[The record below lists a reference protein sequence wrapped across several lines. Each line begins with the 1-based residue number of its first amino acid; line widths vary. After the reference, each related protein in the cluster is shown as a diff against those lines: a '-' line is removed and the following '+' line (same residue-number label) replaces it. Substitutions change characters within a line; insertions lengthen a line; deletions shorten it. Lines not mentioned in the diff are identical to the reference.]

1 MATCGRVES
10 AVVTDLKAFRRACY
24 EAARR
29 TGGELTERGVDQHG
43 LASAREPRAT
53 ATAASFTFIRQ

>member
-1 MATCGRVES
+1 M
-10 AVVTDLKAFRRACY
+10 TDLKAFRRACY